1 MPVHHACFVGKQEQ
15 LVDFTQSD
23 LTFTFFII
31 FASML
36 VDLMMQIIQAKI
48 VFESKNPILNSKMFI
63 LVMLKIKI
71 RAGVPY
77 NSTAINA
84 LPTTRLLCRSLRHLV
99 SQSFPN
105 MDKLDKIY
113 ISFYILMMATC
124 LEKYYLGI
132 ECSPVPVYEVSF
144 RNCMLRFLGN
154 SFWALNYVFSV
165 QI

>member
-15 LVDFTQSD
+15 LVDFNQND

-63 LVMLKIKI
+63 LVMLKIEI

-99 SQSFPN
+99 SQSFSN

-113 ISFYILMMATC
+113 ISFYILMVATC

-132 ECSPVPVYEVSF
+132 ECSPYMKSASEIACF
-144 RNCMLRFLGN
+144 DF
-154 SFWALNYVFSV
+154 
-165 QI
+165 